1 MPDMAQDCFEPI
13 LGSLR
18 LMRDGRIPPC
28 WIAPWEP
35 FMRTIAIVT
44 TAIVLVAAGAVFMLK
59 SNTGPTYAAQT
70 TISTFG
76 LMVMAKDLPVA
87 ENPDAF

>member
-1 MPDMAQDCFEPI
+1 VKDFCEPI

-18 LMRDGRIPPC
+18 HMRDGRVLY
-28 WIAPWEP
+28 WITPWEP

-44 TAIVLVAAGAVFMLK
+44 TAIVLVAAGAVFTLK

-70 TISTFG
+70 TISTFE
-76 LMVMAKDLPVA
+76 LMAMAKDLPVA